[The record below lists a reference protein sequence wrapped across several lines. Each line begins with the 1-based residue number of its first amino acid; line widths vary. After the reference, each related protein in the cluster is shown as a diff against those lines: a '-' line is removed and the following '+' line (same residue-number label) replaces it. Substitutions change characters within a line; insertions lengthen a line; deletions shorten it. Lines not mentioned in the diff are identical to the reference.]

1 MFAFK
6 MHICKRNLFLYV
18 FKKGYI
24 KKKERLA
31 ELQERL
37 KTSEIQWDWVASR
50 EDARSKLFIARELLS
65 SALTHPAI
73 RHPSKYIYT

>member
-1 MFAFK
+1 MKRWSYILKSLNIHEPLSTFVFK
-6 MHICKRNLFLYV
+6 MHICKRNLFLHV

-37 KTSEIQWDWVASR
+37 KTSEIQ
-50 EDARSKLFIARELLS
+50 
-65 SALTHPAI
+65 
-73 RHPSKYIYT
+73 